1 LTEALLFTLAPP
13 IFASVN
19 YTRKLLGPLTG
30 LLLILGVACYF
41 TLPAFQGKTLRQYDI
56 LQHKGM
62 SKEILD
68 YREKGEEIYWTNN
81 MFSGMPAY
89 MISTRYT
96 DGPIYYLNHFLR
108 TMLPYVTSLVFLLVL
123 GFFIM
128 LLALRVEPLL
138 AAAGAVAYGFSTYFI
153 IVIGAGHNAK
163 AHAMALLP
171 PLFAG
176 VLMVFRGQLWQGGA
190 LFGLFLALE
199 LKADHPQMVYY
210 FFFVL
215 VALTLSEIWRLVQ
228 EKNFRTLL
236 PGLGMLS
243 LMTILSLGSHYAYL
257 KTAQKYGQHTI
268 RGGSEL
274 SDDPEN
280 RTQGLDRD
288 YVTQWSYGI
297 SETLTLLIPDF
308 KGGESMPLSSYK
320 KALQNVPATLRES
333 VGGLNAYWGDQPFTA
348 GPVYVGAVVVLLF
361 LFSLFVYE
369 GPAKGTLLAVLVLTI
384 ALSWGRHLQTLPW
397 GVIVLVIGQIA
408 FWFYVKRR
416 KDLSEAQG
424 RRLLKFNALASLGV
438 IMMTLYGPLAA
449 GLSFPLTD
457 WFLDYFPGYN
467 KFRAVASILV
477 VAEFIIPTMAILG
490 LAPFISRPEKF
501 EEEARV
507 GGITLGWNWLQF
519 FLGLASALV
528 LVLLLFAVTPG
539 ILTDFFAEGER
550 EELTQQLQSYGLGA
564 AQIQDFLENVAAA
577 RSYLLKQDA
586 LRSLFFVVLGALGV
600 WVVARFRLKP
610 ALGGVLVLS
619 LIALDLIPINFRY
632 LNKDSW
638 VDKKRYEKEAI
649 PFTRADAVIAED
661 PGLYFRV
668 ANLAVSTFNDATTS
682 YRHKSIGGY
691 HGAKLRRYQDVI
703 EKLLMPELE
712 NLRKILS
719 RKPSLSTV
727 DSVLAA
733 SRGLNMLNVK
743 YIIYSPEAPPLPNRH
758 AMSNAWFV
766 SRCKLAGTADE
777 EMALTQTLDLQNEA
791 VIGNTAS
798 VLADS
803 PGKETDS
810 SARIRLLSYHP
821 EKLEYEAYS
830 SRGGVAVFSE
840 VYYPEEWHA
849 FVDGQEVPI
858 HRANYILRAVE
869 IPAGTH
875 KVTLEFQSHLPGR
888 LKVSTAF
895 SYVLTLLVLIGFG
908 MPMWR
913 NFRKNASNA

>member
-1 LTEALLFTLAPP
+1 MHN
-13 IFASVN
+13 IQ
-19 YTRKLLGPLTG
+19 KLLTPLTS
-30 LLLILGVACYF
+30 LLLILGLACYF

-68 YREKGEEIYWTNN
+68 YREKGEEIYWTNS

-89 MISTRYT
+89 MISTRYN
-96 DGPIYYLNHFLR
+96 DGPIYYLNQFLR

-153 IVIGAGHNAK
+153 IVISAGHNAK

-190 LFGLFLALE
+190 LFGLFMALE
-199 LKADHPQMVYY
+199 LKADHPQMAYY
-210 FFFVL
+210 FAFVL
-215 VALTLSEIWRLVQ
+215 AAVTLSEIWRLLK
-228 EKNFRTLL
+228 EKDLKTLV
-236 PGLGMLS
+236 PGLGVLA
-243 LMTILSLGSHYAYL
+243 LMTMLAVGSHYAYL
-257 KTAQKYGQHTI
+257 KTAQEYGKYTI

-297 SETLTLLIPDF
+297 SETMTLLIPDF

-320 KALQNVPATLRES
+320 KALQSVPATLRES

-361 LFSLFVYE
+361 LFSLFVYQ
-369 GPAKGTLLAVLVLTI
+369 GPAKSALLVVLVLTM
-384 ALSWGRHLQTLPW
+384 ALSWGRHLQTLPL
-397 GVIVLVIGQIA
+397 GVILLAAGQAA
-408 FWFYVKRR
+408 FWFYLKKRR
-416 KDLSEAQG
+416 DLLESQG
-424 RRLLKFNALASLGV
+424 RRLLKLNGLFSLALILL
-438 IMMTLYGPLAA
+438 TLYGPLAA
-449 GLSFPLTD
+449 GPSFPLTD

-490 LAPFISRPEKF
+490 LAPFIGRPEKF
-501 EEEARV
+501 DEEARV
-507 GGITLGWNWLQF
+507 GDVGLGWNWLQL
-519 FLGLASALV
+519 FLGLASGLVILLLIFALV
-528 LVLLLFAVTPG
+528 PG
-539 ILTDFFAEGER
+539 LLTDFFAEGEQ

-600 WVVARFRLKP
+600 WAVARLKP
-610 ALGGVLVLS
+610 KPAWGGALVLA
-619 LIALDLIPINFRY
+619 LIALDLVPINYRY
-632 LNKDSW
+632 LNKDNW

-649 PFTRADAVIAED
+649 PFTKADAVIAED
-661 PGLYFRV
+661 PALYFRV

-703 EKLLMPELE
+703 EKLLMPELD
-712 NLRKILS
+712 NLRKVLS
-719 RKPSLSTV
+719 RRPSLAEV
-727 DSVLAA
+727 DSALAA

-758 AMSNAWFV
+758 AMGNAWFV
-766 SRCKLAGTADE
+766 SRVQPAGTADE
-777 EMALTQTLDLQNEA
+777 EMALTRTMDVQTQA
-791 VIGNTAS
+791 
-798 VLADS
+798 VLAKTATGLSDDFS
-803 PGKETDS
+803 EQTDS
-810 SARIRLLSYHP
+810 SARIRLMSYHP
-821 EKLEYEAYS
+821 EKLEYETFS
-830 SRGGVAVFSE
+830 NRGGIAVFSE

-849 FVDGQEVPI
+849 FVDGEEVPI
-858 HRANYILRAVE
+858 YRANYILRAINV
-869 IPAGTH
+869 PAGSH
-875 KVTLEFQSHLPGR
+875 KVTLEFRSRLPER
-888 LKVSTAF
+888 LKISTAF
-895 SYVLTLLVLIGFG
+895 SCALMLLVLAGFAL
-908 MPMWR
+908 PLR
-913 NFRKNASNA
+913 RSLSKSSKDA